1 MMDELKH
8 YFARSSQEIDQDV
21 LRLKGH
27 KFTDSE
33 GSLIDQIEK
42 NLQALRVKHEATKQ
56 SYKPHLKDF

>member
-21 LRLKGH
+21 HLLKGH

-33 GSLIDQIEK
+33 ANQIDAIEK
-42 NLQALRVKHEATKQ
+42 TLQTLRVKHEATKQ

>member
-1 MMDELKH
+1 MDEVRH
-8 YFARSSQEIDQDV
+8 YFSRSSQEIDQDV

-42 NLQALRVKHEATKQ
+42 SLQALRVKHEATKQ
-56 SYKPHLKDF
+56 SYQPHLKDF